1 MNASGPRPP
10 RICFVGLDNLPALA
24 PEFAHLTMGGA
35 QLQQTILAR
44 GLRARGFD
52 VSMVVADLGQP
63 EGASWDGIRTHKAY
77 APAAGLPVVRFVHPR
92 LTTVWGGM
100 RRAAAD
106 IYYCSCAGLL
116 PGQLALYAQW
126 ARRPVRTVFRM
137 AHDSDA
143 RPDELRIP
151 NRRGRALYMYGLP
164 RMDLIL
170 AQTESQQA
178 EMRRNLGLPSR
189 VIRSLVEIPP
199 LAEAGHRDID
209 VLWISNLRPFKR
221 PEMYLELAR
230 TLPRYRLHM
239 AGGMQ
244 PRHERYYAER
254 EAEARAI
261 PSLTFHGPVAYA
273 ETNRLLLRTRVLVN
287 TSETEGFPNTYLQ
300 AWARGIPVVG
310 TFDPDGIIAR
320 EGVGIVAR
328 DARELRD
335 AVTALLNDPA
345 RWHEISRRCRAYVQ
359 RTHGDGAIDQYA
371 EALHGLLQART
382 QPLVAEVAE

>member
-10 RICFVGLDNLPALA
+10 AICFVGLDNLPALA
-24 PEFAHLTMGGA
+24 PEFANLTMGGA

-44 GLRARGFD
+44 GLVARGFD

-63 EGASWDGIRTHKAY
+63 EGATWHGIRTHKAY
-77 APAAGLPVVRFVHPR
+77 APAAGLPVLRFVHPR
-92 LTTVWGGM
+92 LTKVWAGM

-116 PGQLALYAQW
+116 PGQLALYARW

-143 RPDELRIP
+143 RPRELRIP
-151 NRRGRALYMYGLP
+151 NRRGRALYRYGLP

-178 EMRRNLGLPSR
+178 GMQHNLGLRSQ
-189 VIRSLVEIPP
+189 VIRSLVEIPALP
-199 LAEAGHRDID
+199 DAVDRDID

-221 PEMYLELAR
+221 PQMYLELAR
-230 TLPRYRLHM
+230 SLPQHRLHM
-239 AGGMQ
+239 AGGTQ
-244 PRHERYYAER
+244 PRHERLYEEL
-254 EAEARAI
+254 EAQARQI

-273 ETNRLLLRTRVLVN
+273 ETNRLLLRARVLVN

-328 DARELRD
+328 DAAGLRE
-335 AVTALLNDPA
+335 AVLALLSDA
-345 RWHEISRRCRAYVQ
+345 TRWQEISRRCRDYVQ
-359 RTHGDGAIDQYA
+359 RTHGEGAIDQYA
-371 EALHGLLQART
+371 EALLGLLRT
-382 QPLVAEVAE
+382 SGQPVIAEATR